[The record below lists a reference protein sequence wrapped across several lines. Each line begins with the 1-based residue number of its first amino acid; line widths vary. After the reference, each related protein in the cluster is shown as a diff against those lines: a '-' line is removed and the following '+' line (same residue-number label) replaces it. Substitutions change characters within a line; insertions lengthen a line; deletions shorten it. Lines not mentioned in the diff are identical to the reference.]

1 MCKFKA
7 RDSEENLA
15 PFCSGNV
22 LKDFSV
28 DNRKRMD
35 CMVMSLI
42 FQLIMMVLSTCIKG
56 IFCDSLVFNSE
67 GHMRCVS
74 LNNGPC

>member
-7 RDSEENLA
+7 RDSEGNLP

-28 DNRKRMD
+28 DNRKIMD

-42 FQLIMMVLSTCIKG
+42 FQLIMTVLSTCTKVLI
-56 IFCDSLVFNSE
+56 SNSE
-67 GHMRCVS
+67 GHIRCVS